1 MSATESNESAW
12 EAAYLRFETP
22 EEEVRKFLRRLRKLG
37 AESWPKDA
45 QVVELFCGRGNGL
58 NALQHLGFTRLE
70 GVDLSAALVAKYTG
84 PAKCV
89 VADCRQLPFPA
100 ASRDIAI
107 VQGGLHHL
115 PELPGDLERVVGEVH
130 RVLRPGGRFM
140 VVEPWW
146 TPFLRF
152 AHWVGG
158 FRVARRAWAK
168 LDALETMT
176 ELELTTYEQWLRQ
189 PDAVLRCLE
198 DNFATERKFIGW
210 GKLMWVGRR
219 NAERGFRNAELGG
232 GTQPPTAKATGA
244 GVSS

>member
-1 MSATESNESAW
+1 MSEPAPSAW
-12 EAAYLRFETP
+12 EAAYLRFEKP
-22 EEEVRKFLRRLRKLG
+22 EEELRKFLRRLRRLG

-70 GVDLSAALVAKYTG
+70 GVDLSPTLLANYTG
-84 PAKCV
+84 LAKCV
-89 VADCRQLPFPA
+89 VADCRQLPFPNE
-100 ASRDIAI
+100 SRDIII

-115 PELPGDLERVVGEVH
+115 PELPCDLERVVGEVQ

-140 VVEPWW
+140 VVEPWR

-152 AHWVGG
+152 VHWVGG
-158 FRVARRAWAK
+158 FRVARHAWAK

-176 ELELTTYEQWLRQ
+176 ELEWVTYDQWLRQ
-189 PDAVLRCLE
+189 PETVLRCLE
-198 DNFATERKFIGW
+198 GNFATERKFIGW

-219 NAERGFRNAELGG
+219 NAECGMRNAELGG
-232 GTQPPTAKATGA
+232 GTQQPTPKATDA

>member
-1 MSATESNESAW
+1 MSALEPNAW

-22 EEEVRKFLRRLRKLG
+22 EEELRKFLRRLRKLG
-37 AESWPKDA
+37 ATAWSRDA

-70 GVDLSAALVAKYTG
+70 GVDLSPALLANYTG

-89 VADCRQLPFPA
+89 AADCRQLPFPD
-100 ASRDIAI
+100 ASRDIVI

-115 PELPGDLERVVGEVH
+115 PELPGDLEQVVGEVR

-140 VVEPWW
+140 VVEPWH

-152 AHWVGG
+152 VHWVGS
-158 FRVARRAWAK
+158 FKIARRAWDK

-176 ELELTTYEQWLRQ
+176 ELEWATYDQWLRQ
-189 PDAVLRCLE
+189 PEALLRCLAG
-198 DNFATERKFIGW
+198 NFATERQFIGW
-210 GKLMWVGRR
+210 GKLMWVGR
-219 NAERGFRNAELGG
+219 
-232 GTQPPTAKATGA
+232 KK
-244 GVSS
+244 